1 MSLALH
7 TGGLL
12 GGPGIEVLE
21 GPRLLRHLDH
31 GPSLEAHV
39 RGHGHLRASTVEEL
53 LDLTR
58 SAGLRGRGGAGFPFA
73 TKLEVAAARRAR
85 AEVVVNASEG
95 EPASFKDAALVLARP
110 HLVLDGASVTAR
122 ALGARTV
129 HVVVPSE
136 RPAVEEA
143 LRRALD
149 ERASAPRHQRRDG
162 GLRWVVRRAD
172 PRFVAGQARA
182 VLELLAGR
190 DNLPVTAWEPEA
202 VRGHRARPT
211 LLSNAETFAHV
222 GLLALEG
229 GDAYR
234 GHGTPEEPGTLL
246 LTVHGLAARPRVL
259 EVAHGA
265 RWSDVLPA
273 GALGRPLLVGG
284 YHGTWVAPGGLVDL
298 PVSRP
303 AMTERGLT
311 LGAGVVVPLAEGDC
325 PVRRTAELTAYLAGQ
340 SAQRCGPCLNG
351 LPALAEAV
359 NRLDEGRP
367 AADRIGE
374 LSRLVARRGACAHPD
389 GTVRMVQSM
398 MAAFPDDVLAH
409 RQGGCRF
416 ARRPYGTEDTLPL
429 AVGR

>member
-1 MSLALH
+1 
-7 TGGLL
+7 
-12 GGPGIEVLE
+12 
-21 GPRLLRHLDH
+21 
-31 GPSLEAHV
+31 
-39 RGHGHLRASTVEEL
+39 
-53 LDLTR
+53 
-58 SAGLRGRGGAGFPFA
+58 
-73 TKLEVAAARRAR
+73 
-85 AEVVVNASEG
+85 
-95 EPASFKDAALVLARP
+95 
-110 HLVLDGASVTAR
+110 
-122 ALGARTV
+122 V

-143 LRRALD
+143 LRRAVD
-149 ERASAPRHQRRDG
+149 ERTSGPRTRRRDG
-162 GLRWVVRRAD
+162 GLRWVVHRAE

-229 GDAYR
+229 SAAYR
-234 GHGTPEEPGTLL
+234 AHGTPEEPGTLL
-246 LTVHGLAARPRVL
+246 LTVHGLARRPRVV
-259 EVAHGA
+259 EVPHGA
-265 RWSDVLPA
+265 RWTDVLPA
-273 GALGRPLLVGG
+273 GALGRPVLVGG
-284 YHGTWVAPGGLVDL
+284 YHGTWVAPGGLADL
-298 PVSRP
+298 TVSRP
-303 AMTERGLT
+303 VMSERGLA
-311 LGAGVVVPLAEGDC
+311 LGAGVVLPLGEGDC

-359 NRLDEGRP
+359 ARLDDGQP
-367 AADRIGE
+367 SADRIGE

-398 MAAFPDDVLAH
+398 MAAFPSDVLAH
-409 RQGGCRF
+409 RDGECRF
-416 ARRPYGTEDTLPL
+416 TDLTRRTGPADATGPIATIPL

>member
-1 MSLALH
+1 MNQPLPM
-7 TGGLL
+7 GLL
-12 GGPGIEVLE
+12 GPHGIDVAE
-21 GPRLLRHLDH
+21 GPRLLRHLH
-31 GPSLEAHV
+31 RGPSLDAHV
-39 RGHGHLRASTVEEL
+39 DRLGGLPRPTAQEL
-53 LDLTR
+53 VDLAR

-73 TKLEVAAARRAR
+73 TKLEVAAAGRTR

-95 EPASFKDAALVLARP
+95 EPASFKDAALALTRP
-110 HLVLDGASVTAR
+110 HVVLDGASVTAH

-143 LRRALD
+143 VRRAVD
-149 ERASAPRHQRRDG
+149 ERSSGPRAGRRDG
-162 GLRWVVRRAD
+162 GLRWVVHRAE

-202 VRGHRARPT
+202 ARGHRGRPT

-229 GDAYR
+229 GAAYR
-234 GHGTPEEPGTLL
+234 DHGTPDEPGTLL
-246 LTVHGLAARPRVL
+246 LTVHGVTARPRVV
-259 EVAHGA
+259 EVPHGA
-265 RWSDVLPA
+265 RWSDVLPP
-273 GALGRPLLVGG
+273 GALGRPVLVGG
-284 YHGTWVAPGGLVDL
+284 YHGTWVSPGGLVDL
-298 PVSRP
+298 AVSRSV
-303 AMTERGLT
+303 MSERGLA
-311 LGAGVVVPLAEGDC
+311 LGAGVVIPLPEGDC
-325 PVRRTAELTAYLAGQ
+325 PVRRTAELTAYLASQ

-351 LPALAEAV
+351 LPALAEALA
-359 NRLDEGRP
+359 RLDDGQA

-374 LSRLVARRGACAHPD
+374 LSRLVTRRGACAHPD

-398 MAAFPDDVLAH
+398 MAAFPADVLAH
-409 RQGGCRF
+409 RQGACCF
-416 ARRPYGTEDTLPL
+416 AAVPDTEDTLPL